1 MVSGKNI
8 IKGLFSRRQRGL
20 RWEILMSLSLLMLS
34 GVAFMGTTALKA
46 AERTILLQKME
57 SLTQVTESLQ
67 VSLSGAW
74 GRWQE
79 DPGRLDS
86 HLDRMAQGMN
96 LSGLLV
102 TDARG
107 VILGNT
113 RTEGIGSIS
122 SDPYLN
128 AALRTGRLVT
138 PDEVTGSLPQTAAGT
153 WTFAVPVFSGGKVV
167 GGLAVAYPLEGL
179 GVTLRVHRKIIYT
192 FALLDVLIILLFG
205 AWLIGRVALR
215 PMVRISEGA
224 RALATGDYG
233 SRVQVRGPREIV
245 DLAVSFNEMAERVE
259 AAVKQREEHLGALEK
274 ANRELRTA
282 QMEMIRYE
290 KLASVGRLSAGIAH
304 EIGNPLSAILGYA
317 AILLREGP
325 DPESKQ
331 YLEYIEKETER
342 IQRIISGLLE
352 FSRPHETKVEAL
364 DVNELIQSTL
374 ELLSPQ
380 KLFKDIRLV
389 TDLAHEM
396 PAIQGDRYQLQQA
409 FINILLNGAQAVDG
423 EGEMVLTSMVHTLE
437 RRETVSR
444 RRRATD
450 SEEMDYAAMRR
461 TSDDLPVLG
470 EGDRVVTVIIRD
482 TGSGIPGDIIDRI
495 FDPFFTTKQA
505 GEGTGLG
512 LSITFGII
520 QAHGGRLRVSSEDG
534 EGTEVSIDLPVTGDQ
549 RPEDRGQSSSNT
561 KERGSRGV

>member
-1 MVSGKNI
+1 LVSGKNI
-8 IKGLFSRRQRGL
+8 REGVFARGQRGL
-20 RWEILMSLSLLMLS
+20 RWEILVSLSLLMLS

-67 VSLSGAW
+67 VSLSGVW
-74 GRWQE
+74 DRWQN
-79 DPGRLDS
+79 DPGRLAS
-86 HLDRMAQGMN
+86 HLDRMVQGMK
-96 LSGLLV
+96 LSYLLV
-102 TDARG
+102 ADADG
-107 VILGNT
+107 IILGST
-113 RTEGIGSIS
+113 HGEGVGSAT
-122 SDPYLN
+122 SDPYLK
-128 AALRTGRLVT
+128 AALRTSRLVT
-138 PDEVTGSLPQTAAGT
+138 PDEVTGSLPQTPAGT
-153 WTFAVPVFSGGKVV
+153 WTFSAPVFSGGKVV
-167 GGLAVAYPLEGL
+167 GGFAVAYPLESL

-205 AWLIGRVALR
+205 SWLIGRIALK

-233 SRVQVRGPREIV
+233 SRVQVQGPREIAE
-245 DLAVSFNEMAERVE
+245 LAHSFNEMAERIEV
-259 AAVKQREEHLGALEK
+259 AVKQREEHMNALEK

-304 EIGNPLSAILGYA
+304 EIGNPLSAVLGYA
-317 AILLREGP
+317 GILLREDP
-325 DPESKQ
+325 DPETRQ

-364 DVNELIQSTL
+364 DVNELIRSTL
-374 ELLSPQ
+374 ELISPQ
-380 KLFKDIRLV
+380 KLFKNVRLALNLAD
-389 TDLAHEM
+389 DL
-396 PAIQGDRYQLQQA
+396 PTIQGDRYQLQQA
-409 FINILLNGAQAVDG
+409 FINILLNGAQAVEGDG
-423 EGEMVLTSMVHTLE
+423 EIVFTSLE
-437 RRETVSR
+437 RRLERKDRKSP

-461 TSDDLPVLG
+461 TSDDLSTLG
-470 EGDRVVTVIIRD
+470 DGDRVVTVSIRD
-482 TGSGIPGDIIDRI
+482 TGTGIPADLIDRI

-512 LSITFGII
+512 LSITFGIV
-520 QAHGGRLRVSSEDG
+520 QAHGGRLRVKSEEG
-534 EGTEVSIDLPVTGDQ
+534 EGTEVSVDLPVTGEQ
-549 RPEDRGQSSSNT
+549 KR
-561 KERGSRGV
+561 

>member
-1 MVSGKNI
+1 LVSGENI
-8 IKGLFSRRQRGL
+8 IKGIFSRGQRGL
-20 RWEILMSLSLLMLS
+20 RWEILVSLSLLMLS

-74 GRWQE
+74 DRWRDE
-79 DPGRLDS
+79 PNRLAA

-96 LSGLLV
+96 LADLLV

-107 VILGNT
+107 AILGNT
-113 RTEGIGSIS
+113 RGEGVGSVS
-122 SDPYLN
+122 SDPYLH
-128 AALRTGRLVT
+128 AALKTGRLVT
-138 PDEVTGSLPQTAAGT
+138 PDEVTGKLPHTAAGT
-153 WTFAVPVFSGGKVV
+153 WTFAVPVFSEGKIV

-192 FALLDVLIILLFG
+192 FALLDVLVILLFG
-205 AWLIGRVALR
+205 VWLIGRIALK

-224 RALATGDYG
+224 RALASGDYG
-233 SRVQVRGPREIV
+233 SRVQVRGPREIA

-259 AAVKQREEHLGALEK
+259 AAVKQREEHLNALEE

-317 AILLREGP
+317 AILLREEP

-352 FSRPHETKVEAL
+352 FSKPHETKVEAL
-364 DVNELIQSTL
+364 DVNDLIRSTL
-374 ELLSPQ
+374 DLVSPQ
-380 KLFKDIRLV
+380 KLFQDIRLTV
-389 TDLAHEM
+389 DLAEGM
-396 PAIQGDRYQLQQA
+396 PPIQGDRYQLQQA

-423 EGEMVLTSMVHTLE
+423 RGEMVLTSILHTLE
-437 RRETVSR
+437 RKETVSR
-444 RRRATD
+444 KRRATD
-450 SEEMDYAAMRR
+450 NEEMDYAAMRR

-470 EGDRVVTVIIRD
+470 EGDRVVTVTIRD
-482 TGSGIPGDIIDRI
+482 TGPGIPAEIIDRI

-512 LSITFGII
+512 LSITFGIV
-520 QAHGGRLRVSSEDG
+520 QAHGGRLRVLSEEG
-534 EGTEVSIDLPVTGDQ
+534 EGTEVVIDLPVTGSA
-549 RPEDRGQSSSNT
+549 ESA
-561 KERGSRGV
+561 EEGVGEGEMGRMGES